1 MRVVATAGHVDHG
14 KSSLVERLTGINPDR
29 FEEERRRGLT
39 IDLGFAHTTLP
50 SGAGISFVDVPGHE
64 RFLAN
69 ALAGLGGVG
78 LVLLVVAAD
87 EGVRAQTREHLAVA
101 ELLGVPD
108 LVVALTKID
117 LAGADAVD
125 LGVFSRRNGIFEFEG
140 ENAQV
145 RNALVNWGI
154 GAVVYLV
161 VGRVLDRIVR
171 P

>member
-1 MRVVATAGHVDHG
+1 MAQQKSDEKPTSAKGGGVAAARLRVAQLIW
-14 KSSLVERLTGINPDR
+14 LVCVVCAL
-29 FEEERRRGLT
+29 
-39 IDLGFAHTTLP
+39 
-50 SGAGISFVDVPGHE
+50 
-64 RFLAN
+64 FLA
-69 ALAGLGGVG
+69 VG
-78 LVLLVVAAD
+78 ALLVSLGANEDNPLVAFV
-87 EGVRAQTREHLAVA
+87 VR
-101 ELLGVPD
+101 
-108 LVVALTKID
+108 
-117 LAGADAVD
+117 GADAVD